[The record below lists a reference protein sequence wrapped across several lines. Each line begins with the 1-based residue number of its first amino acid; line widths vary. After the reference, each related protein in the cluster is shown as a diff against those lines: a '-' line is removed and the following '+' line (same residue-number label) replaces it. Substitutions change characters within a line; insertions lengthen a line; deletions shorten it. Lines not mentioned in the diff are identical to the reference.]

1 MIEDIDRLISGVQWL
16 GVNINQVMDRVLRE
30 LIAEILEFNRDEQLY
45 NLGVNTKSV
54 KISSYRPYAESTI
67 KRKKR
72 KGYPYDH
79 VTTRETGNMHENM
92 AIQFKPDSFKIV
104 FADVDYSKYV
114 IKMYGE
120 NILGLTVE
128 SIEKLRILA
137 YPILMKFLN
146 EHYSSN

>member
-1 MIEDIDRLISGVQWL
+1 MIEDIDRLIGGVQWL

-54 KISSYRPYAESTI
+54 KISSYAPYKPLTI
-67 KRKKR
+67 EIKKQ
-72 KGYPYDH
+72 KGQPTNR
-79 VTTRETGNMHENM
+79 VTLRDTGDFHYSFGV
-92 AIQFKPDSFKIV
+92 QFKPDSFIIT
-104 FADVDYSKYV
+104 ADDEKAPKLTLKYGKE
-114 IKMYGE
+114 IY
-120 NILGLTVE
+120 GLTVE